1 MQPVLSAREL
11 EENDIP
17 LIADYWTTAS
27 KEYLLAMGAE
37 IEKLPPRDY
46 WFTALAQQL
55 ADDYNQKKAYAT
67 IWQIEGQPI
76 GHCNLFPIYY
86 GNEAGMHLHIWK
98 PEHRKLGYGA
108 QLVKLSL
115 PLFFRNMR
123 LKTIICEPY
132 ALNDGPNKT
141 LEKAGFEFIKEYTTT
156 PHSLAFEQPVKR
168 WQITAEQFVGAR
180 G

>member
-17 LIADYWTTAS
+17 LITDYWLGTS
-27 KEYLLAMGAE
+27 KDFLLGMGAE
-37 IEKLPPRDY
+37 IEKVPPRDY
-46 WFTALAQQL
+46 WIAMLTQQL
-55 ADDYNQKKAYAT
+55 ADSYEQKKSYAT
-67 IWQIEGQPI
+67 IWQIDGQPI
-76 GHCNLFPIYY
+76 GHCNLFPMEY

-123 LKTIICEPY
+123 LKRIYCEPY
-132 ALNDGPNKT
+132 ALNDAPNKT
-141 LEKAGFEFIKEYTTT
+141 LEKSGFEFVKEYTTI
-156 PHSLAFEQPVKR
+156 PGSLSFEQPAKR
-168 WQITAEQFVGAR
+168 WEITAEQFRAMR
-180 G
+180 